1 MKKVFLLSLGLLIG
15 LTGFAQTKMAKKDL
29 VKTKAVKETKAIGN
43 DSYTLATAYA
53 PQAQSVVTTRD
64 YDPDYESV
72 MWSYFDLQSNH
83 MLSNRMYQLPT
94 GEVGVIATMSH
105 QSSQN
110 PGDRGTGY
118 NFFDGEEWGP
128 LPEQRVESVR
138 TGWPT
143 IALWGETGEIRI
155 AHAPIQCWTREVA
168 GVGEWQE
175 NGALPPYPDGFEYTA
190 EDAAWPRVATSGDN
204 HNIVHIVADIQVSIT
219 SDSVVH
225 YQVYYRSENP
235 TDANSWTCVYS
246 PLAETGEHIGIYSA
260 DDYAIAANGHTVAI
274 LYTGTWNYHVLM
286 YKSNDDGLTWERNVV
301 WFNPNAYDWET
312 DSASL
317 FTGMFMPMN
326 GSLVID
332 DYGTCHVALNAWELD
347 HDELGNTATIYS
359 GLAVDGVAYWNDGMG
374 GPIESEDGDPKHAL
388 RLWWEKEDDTEHI
401 YIHDDSTKWIG
412 FVPRYSDVEWS
423 NNQFYHGEDYWRR
436 FGGTSACQ
444 ALSVDQYGNLAC
456 AYSSPDMHRTDGTA
470 SNYYLRSI
478 YVSYRNIDEGYWHQL
493 EECLN
498 SENFLLEE
506 SECIYS
512 IAIPNAANSGE
523 YWFGWNADDQIGL
536 FIGNAASQSAA
547 SQNETFAIK
556 VTAPEGYASVGETTI
571 AQDVVYEI
579 YPNPATDYVVVK
591 SSMDANAT
599 ITFTNLAGQTVKSF
613 SQNLAVGENGI
624 NIDLESGVYFM
635 TVNANGFN
643 KTTKVVVK

>member
-1 MKKVFLLSLGLLIG
+1 
-15 LTGFAQTKMAKKDL
+15 
-29 VKTKAVKETKAIGN
+29 
-43 DSYTLATAYA
+43 
-53 PQAQSVVTTRD
+53 
-64 YDPDYESV
+64 
-72 MWSYFDLQSNH
+72 
-83 MLSNRMYQLPT
+83 
-94 GEVGVIATMSH
+94 
-105 QSSQN
+105 
-110 PGDRGTGY
+110 
-118 NFFDGEEWGP
+118 
-128 LPEQRVESVR
+128 
-138 TGWPT
+138 
-143 IALWGETGEIRI
+143 
-155 AHAPIQCWTREVA
+155 
-168 GVGEWQE
+168 
-175 NGALPPYPDGFEYTA
+175 
-190 EDAAWPRVATSGDN
+190 
-204 HNIVHIVADIQVSIT
+204 
-219 SDSVVH
+219 
-225 YQVYYRSENP
+225 
-235 TDANSWTCVYS
+235 
-246 PLAETGEHIGIYSA
+246 
-260 DDYAIAANGHTVAI
+260 
-274 LYTGTWNYHVLM
+274 
-286 YKSNDDGLTWERNVV
+286 
-301 WFNPNAYDWET
+301 
-312 DSASL
+312 
-317 FTGMFMPMN
+317 
-326 GSLVID
+326 
-332 DYGTCHVALNAWELD
+332 
-347 HDELGNTATIYS
+347 
-359 GLAVDGVAYWNDGMG
+359 
-374 GPIESEDGDPKHAL
+374 
-388 RLWWEKEDDTEHI
+388 
-401 YIHDDSTKWIG
+401 
-412 FVPRYSDVEWS
+412 
-423 NNQFYHGEDYWRR
+423 
-436 FGGTSACQ
+436 
-444 ALSVDQYGNLAC
+444 
-456 AYSSPDMHRTDGTA
+456 MHRTDGTA